1 MMTEVDIERIMQA
14 KRRLCEYI
22 ADREIY
28 DLLIDEELY
37 ELIEQ
42 DIDTVRHEF

>member
-1 MMTEVDIERIMQA
+1 MMTEVDVERIMKA
-14 KRRLCEYI
+14 KRRLCDYI

-28 DLLIDEELY
+28 DLLVDEELY

-42 DIDTVRHEF
+42 DVDTVRHEF